1 MVSQTAHHS
10 VAPAVFRDVLQRL
23 TSDCICMGFIF
34 VAVVNLVKASGA
46 YTLTPAFA
54 EFFWRPF
61 ELRYTVCNCRCR
73 HLKLLSPIG
82 QMMVG
87 HAGDPLLP
95 TRMAQIPI
103 R

>member
-54 EFFWRPF
+54 EFFGDR
-61 ELRYTVCNCRCR
+61 
-73 HLKLLSPIG
+73 LSC
-82 QMMVG
+82 VTLFATAD
-87 HAGDPLLP
+87 AG
-95 TRMAQIPI
+95 I
-103 R
+103 